1 MNNNNNNGMM
11 LQKSNSCMKASDN
24 KHFDCPARMADGRH
38 FTDYRPNCHLNNNLR
53 TNNSLANTFEYRR
66 FLQHRGNN
74 LMEFN
79 RKSSYEQNGCGTCKE
94 PYHTNTM
101 LPEQSRLYCN
111 KNGCKAEVVDP
122 NGLGQG
128 RCYGPTQ
135 GHVREK
141 QAPNCCGNANS
152 VFTYYGGK
160 DPNAGY
166 VRDAVP
172 SGGNVPVPENKAA
185 NNVNKNAVELALE

>member
-1 MNNNNNNGMM
+1 MNNNKGSKLLNT
-11 LQKSNSCMKASDN
+11 NSCMKASDN

-53 TNNSLANTFEYRR
+53 TNNSLVNTFEYRR
-66 FLQHRGNN
+66 FLQNRGNE
-74 LMEFN
+74 LMDFN
-79 RKSSYEQNGCGTCKE
+79 RKSAYDLNGCGTCKE

-111 KNGCKAEVVDP
+111 KDGCKAEVVDP
-122 NGLGQG
+122 KGLGQG

-135 GHVREK
+135 GHLREK
-141 QAPNCCGNANS
+141 QASNCCGNSNS
-152 VFTYYGGK
+152 VFSYYGGN
-160 DPNAGY
+160 DPAMKY

-172 SGGNVPVPENKAA
+172 SGGNVPA
-185 NNVNKNAVELALE
+185 NNKKNSNIKEN

>member
-1 MNNNNNNGMM
+1 MM
-11 LQKSNSCMKASDN
+11 LNKSNTCYKASDN

-53 TNNSLANTFEYRR
+53 TNNNLQNTFDYRR
-66 FLQHRGNN
+66 FLQQRGGE
-74 LMEFN
+74 LMDFN
-79 RKSSYEQNGCGTCKE
+79 RSVAYETNGCGNCKE

-101 LPEQSRLYCN
+101 LPEQTRLYCD
-111 KNGCKAEVVDP
+111 KNGCKATVVDP

-141 QAPNCCGNANS
+141 QSSNCCGNANS
-152 VFTYYGGK
+152 VFNYYAGQ
-160 DPNAGY
+160 DPNMKY
-166 VRDAVP
+166 TRNAVP
-172 SGGNVPVPENKAA
+172 SGAKVPVNT
-185 NNVNKNAVELALE
+185 NNAKDLALQ

>member
-1 MNNNNNNGMM
+1 MSNNNNM
-11 LQKSNSCMKASDN
+11 LSNSNTCMKASDN

-53 TNNSLANTFEYRR
+53 TSNKLENTFDYRR
-66 FLQHRGNN
+66 FLQHRGND
-74 LMEFN
+74 LMDLN
-79 RKSSYEQNGCGTCKE
+79 RSSSYDQNGCGTCKE

-101 LPEQSRLYCN
+101 LPEQTRLYCN

-135 GHVREK
+135 GHVRQK
-141 QAPNCCGNANS
+141 QESNCCGNANS
-152 VFTYYGGK
+152 VFTYYGGEN
-160 DPNAGY
+160 PNMKY
-166 VRDAVP
+166 SRNAVP
-172 SGGNVPVPENKAA
+172 SGGNAPAVDR
-185 NNVNKNAVELALE
+185 NNSSK

>member
-1 MNNNNNNGMM
+1 MNNNNNKGMM
-11 LQKSNSCMKASDN
+11 LKKSNSCMKASDN

-53 TNNSLANTFEYRR
+53 TNNNLANTFEYRR
-66 FLQHRGNN
+66 FLQHKSDE
-74 LMEFN
+74 LMDLNSKF
-79 RKSSYEQNGCGTCKE
+79 SYERNGCGTCKE

-101 LPEQSRLYCN
+101 LPEQTRLYCN

-141 QAPNCCGNANS
+141 QPANCCGNANS

-160 DPNAGY
+160 DPNMEY
-166 VRDAVP
+166 VRNSVP
-172 SGGNVPVPENKAA
+172 SGGNVPA
-185 NNVNKNAVELALE
+185 NNANKNNANKNNAVELALK